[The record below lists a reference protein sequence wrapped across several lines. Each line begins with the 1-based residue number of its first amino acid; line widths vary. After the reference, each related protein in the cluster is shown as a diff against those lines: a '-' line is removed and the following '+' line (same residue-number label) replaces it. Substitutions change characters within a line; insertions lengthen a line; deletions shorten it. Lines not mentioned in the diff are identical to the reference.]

1 MIEPKIGY
9 SREGCRRRFVWLAVS
24 MLCMSIESLLPT
36 EVQARQNSASAQLPP
51 GFDVRIQAQPLKATI
66 GDPIQIDLDFTLPP
80 GYQLVLPHLPAQV
93 GEFTILEGPAI
104 LSQQASGKASS
115 PPLPATGTQGS
126 GERHQLARIVAAVYK
141 TGDFDFPR
149 LPFVLRDAE
158 GKQIE
163 VAGPTVKIRIE
174 SVLSE
179 KDLSLKDLKKQA
191 DIEETH
197 RWLLWFGLS
206 LAAVVLF
213 SSVWWW
219 MKRRRSP
226 SLLPFVRHDVDPL
239 DLAEADLRDLIGRG
253 LLQKGMVKQFYICLS
268 EIVKKALEAG
278 YGIQTVEK
286 TTSEII
292 AALSVAPGTGIAS
305 PEPAALEPIE
315 TLLLSCDMVKF
326 ARYAPPGS
334 ENEEVVNKASRIL
347 VDCRARRQPVTAGA
361 APVAGGS

>member
-1 MIEPKIGY
+1 MTGY
-9 SREGCRRRFVWLAVS
+9 RREGGRRRFVWLAAS
-24 MLCMSIESLLPT
+24 ILCMFIGSSLLT
-36 EVQARQNSASAQLPP
+36 DIQARQGSASAQPPP
-51 GFDVRIQAQPLKATI
+51 GFNVRIQAQPLKATV
-66 GDPIQIDLDFTLPP
+66 GDPIQIDLDFTLPR

-93 GEFTILEGPAI
+93 GEFTILEGPAVP
-104 LSQQASGKASS
+104 SQQTSGKASS
-115 PPLPATGTQGS
+115 PPLPATRTQGS
-126 GERHQLARIVAAVYK
+126 GERHQLARIVVAVYK
-141 TGDFDFPR
+141 TGNFDFPT

-163 VAGPTVKIRIE
+163 VVGPTVKIRIE
-174 SVLSE
+174 SVLSD

-191 DIEETH
+191 DIEETR
-197 RWLLWFGLS
+197 RWLLWLGLS

-219 MKRRRSP
+219 LKRRRSP

-268 EIVKKALEAG
+268 EIVKKVLEAG

-292 AALSVAPGTGIAS
+292 AALSVAPGTGTAN

-315 TLLLSCDMVKF
+315 TLLLSCDLVKF
-326 ARYAPPGS
+326 ARYAPSGA
-334 ENEEVVNKASRIL
+334 ENEEVVNQAAQIL
-347 VDCRARRQPVTAGA
+347 VDCRARRQPAIAGA
-361 APVAGGS
+361 ALVAGGS